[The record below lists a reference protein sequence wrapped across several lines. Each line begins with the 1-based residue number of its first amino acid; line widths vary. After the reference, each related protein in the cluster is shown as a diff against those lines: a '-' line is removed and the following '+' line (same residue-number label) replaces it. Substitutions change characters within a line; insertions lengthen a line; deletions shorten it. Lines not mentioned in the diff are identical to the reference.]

1 MNLPS
6 LTQLEYSVDLSG
18 MKINRAKNMEI
29 VPNLAELFSASE
41 AKNFKGLEARNNH
54 NTLEALYAFWLSW
67 SLHSKWT

>member
-1 MNLPS
+1 
-6 LTQLEYSVDLSG
+6 
-18 MKINRAKNMEI
+18 MKINKAKNVEI

-54 NTLEALYAFWLSW
+54 NTLAELYAFWLRW

>member
-1 MNLPS
+1 
-6 LTQLEYSVDLSG
+6 
-18 MKINRAKNMEI
+18 MEI

-54 NTLEALYAFWLSW
+54 NTLEELYTFWLSW